1 LTIEERL
8 LSVRKH
14 VGLTQAAFA
23 KKFGLSS
30 RAYASYELGEREL
43 PSSLAIMLHDE
54 LSISPTWLL
63 TGEGA
68 QSSNDQDRV
77 MQDAIV
83 AVRTFAMSKGL
94 EIDPEREAKLVILL
108 VEYFLKGGTKDS
120 DFVQNM
126 LETAA

>member
-1 LTIEERL
+1 MTIEERL

-14 VGLTQAAFA
+14 TGLTQAEFA

-30 RAYASYELGEREL
+30 RGYASYELGEREL
-43 PSSLAIMLHDE
+43 PSSFAIKLHDE

-68 QSSNDQDRV
+68 QSSKEQNVLMR
-77 MQDAIV
+77 DALV
-83 AVRTFAMSKGL
+83 AVRTFAVSKGL
-94 EIDPEREAKLVILL
+94 EIDLEREAKLVELL
-108 VEYFLKGGTKDS
+108 MEYFIKGGTKNS

>member
-43 PSSLAIMLHDE
+43 PSSLAIMLHDD

-63 TGEGA
+63 TGKGA
-68 QSSNDQDRV
+68 QSSADQNR
-77 MQDAIV
+77 MIQDAII
-83 AVRTFAMSKGL
+83 AVRAFIIAKNL
-94 EIDPEREAKLVILL
+94 EIDPERESKLVILL
-108 VEYFLKGGTKDS
+108 VEYFTKGGTKDAE
-120 DFVQNM
+120 FVTDM
-126 LETAA
+126 LETVS

>member
-1 LTIEERL
+1 MTIEERL
-8 LSVRKH
+8 LSVRKFI
-14 VGLTQAAFA
+14 GLTQAQFA

-68 QSSNDQDRV
+68 QSSEDQTRI

-83 AVRTFAMSKGL
+83 AVRNFAMLKKL
-94 EIDPEREAKLVILL
+94 KIDPEREAKLVVLL
-108 VEYFLKGGTKDS
+108 VEYFTKGGTKDAE
-120 DFVQNM
+120 FVQTM
-126 LETAA
+126 LEAVA

>member
-1 LTIEERL
+1 MSIEERL

-54 LSISPTWLL
+54 LSVSPTWLL

-68 QSSNDQDRV
+68 QSSDDQNR
-77 MQDAIV
+77 MIQDAIV
-83 AVRTFAMSKGL
+83 AVRTFAMLKKL
-94 EIDPEREAKLVILL
+94 EINPEFEAKLAVLL
-108 VEYFLKGGTKDS
+108 VDYFSKGGTKDS

-126 LETAA
+126 LETAV